1 LVVQKRKSLRKE
13 VNKMYTIFE
22 KRALWNVHLD
32 GKLVAKFAT
41 EEEAKEFAGWVPPVE
56 ETLNG
61 SKEKEAQNSKKEAN
75 TDKQKT
81 VLNSKSSYKKKV

>member
-1 LVVQKRKSLRKE
+1 
-13 VNKMYTIFE
+13 MYTIFE
-22 KRALWNVHLD
+22 KRSLWNVHLD

-61 SKEKEAQNSKKEAN
+61 SKEEEAQSSEEK
-75 TDKQKT
+75 TDTNKQKT
-81 VLNSKSSYKKKV
+81 VRSSKSSYKKKV

>member
-1 LVVQKRKSLRKE
+1 MRTPKSGD

-22 KRALWNVHLD
+22 KRSLWNVHLD

-61 SKEKEAQNSKKEAN
+61 SKEEEAQSSEEK
-75 TDKQKT
+75 TDTNKQKI
-81 VLNSKSSYKKKV
+81 VRDSKSSYKKKV